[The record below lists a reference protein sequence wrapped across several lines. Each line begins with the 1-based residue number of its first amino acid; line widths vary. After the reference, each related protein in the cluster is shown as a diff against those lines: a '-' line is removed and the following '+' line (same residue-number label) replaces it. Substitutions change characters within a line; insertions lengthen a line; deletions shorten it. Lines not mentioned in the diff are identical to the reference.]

1 MRLTWHVVE
10 STDGR
15 HVVARNAGLH
25 AAYDL
30 GDRCMRHKFLL
41 EVVHGELE
49 SIIAVAHRPL
59 EHRVDRRNAVLRVL
73 ERWPLGEDDAVAIGQ
88 RKVMGHAG
96 RSHHGSAA
104 LMQGGGSGKQ
114 PGSRRGRASSCGS
127 AAHGA
132 AAPRRCRGELAA
144 RASA

>member
-1 MRLTWHVVE
+1 
-10 STDGR
+10 
-15 HVVARNAGLH
+15 
-25 AAYDL
+25 
-30 GDRCMRHKFLL
+30 MRHKLLL

-132 AAPRRCRGELAA
+132 AAQSEARKQRPILCQTILHPLEGFDQDTQRRVCLPPHAFEHG
-144 RASA
+144 SV